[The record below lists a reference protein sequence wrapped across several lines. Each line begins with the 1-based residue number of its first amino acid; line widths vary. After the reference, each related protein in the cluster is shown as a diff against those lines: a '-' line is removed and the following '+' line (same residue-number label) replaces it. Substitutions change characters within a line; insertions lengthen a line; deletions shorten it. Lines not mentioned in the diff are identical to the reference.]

1 MKKGITTISFILI
14 VLLIVVFFNRISSF
28 IINIEWFKEVSY
40 LSVYFTKLIA
50 VAKLLI
56 PSFIIVFLC
65 IWTYYSTLKKSIFKL
80 KKELELDT
88 KKRKRED
95 KIFFL
100 VDFIVSFITAYIF
113 SNEYWYNII
122 QFTNSIDFKVKDP
135 IFNNDVSFYIF
146 KLPLI
151 ESTYTAIMSLLIFLV
166 LVTLVIYF
174 LLDIKDK
181 VQYGNSKN
189 IFSNVQEIKSGIT
202 TFAGRQLAI
211 ISALIL
217 LFLSLGFLIKS
228 WNLVYSP
235 RGVAYGASYTDIHVT
250 LIFYKIIIVVSLIA
264 SIVVFLSVLRKRIK
278 PIVISISIIL
288 ILILSEGL
296 VSNLVQTFL
305 VKSNEKKLEENY
317 IKYNI
322 DYTRKAFNIDNI
334 QEIQLDVKNDLT
346 NEDIKANKDII
357 DNIRI
362 NAFEPALEFY
372 NQYQTIRPYY
382 IFNDMDIDRYK
393 IKDKYVQ
400 VFISPRE
407 LNLQN
412 IDPDTWQNR
421 HLIYTHGYGV
431 AMSKVNSVTSDGQ
444 PDFLIKDIPPEN
456 NTNISLKNPRIYFG
470 EKTNDYA
477 IVNTKLKEFDYPKG
491 GDNKINEYDG
501 KSGIRM
507 TFFNKLLFAISE
519 RNFNF
524 IFSRDI
530 TRDSRI
536 LLNRNIIDRVN
547 KIAPFLVYDKDP
559 YITIYNDRL
568 YWIIDAYTTSNRY
581 PYSQPYNNINY
592 IRNSVKVVVDAL
604 DGDVSFY
611 IVDKNDPIVMSYSKI
626 FKNLFKDF
634 NTLPEGIRQHFK
646 YPEDIFK
653 IQCNVLE
660 KYHMTDPM
668 AFLNGD
674 DLWEISKNQK
684 LVETE
689 KSVSESPCVIMKLKG
704 EKSEEMVLLEY
715 FNMKDRNTMSSILG
729 ARMDRGNYG
738 KFVMY
743 SLPSHKTIYSPYFF
757 KQKLKQDP
765 LISKELSLWD
775 AGGSHVQFGDTIIV
789 PVNNSL
795 LYIESMYLRA
805 NGKNSAPEVKRVI
818 LSYGDK
824 VVLAENI
831 NSALNQ
837 LFNINGNNVKEK
849 SESNSVDKGKI
860 QGIKEAKEIYNKA
873 IQAQKDGDWTKYG
886 EYIGRLGKMLENM
899 AK

>member
-1 MKKGITTISFILI
+1 MKKGITTVSFILI
-14 VLLIVVFFNRISSF
+14 ILLIIIFFNRISSF

-56 PSFIIVFLC
+56 PAFIIVFLC
-65 IWTYYSTLKKSIFKL
+65 IWTYYNTLKKSIFKL
-80 KKELELDT
+80 RKKSEVDV
-88 KKRKRED
+88 KRGKRED

-100 VDFIVSFITAYIF
+100 VNFIVSFITAYIF

-151 ESTYTAIMSLLIFLV
+151 ESIYTAIMSLLIFLV

-181 VQYGNSKN
+181 IQYGNAKN
-189 IFSNVQEIKSGIT
+189 IFSNMQEIKSGIT

-250 LIFYKIIIVVSLIA
+250 LVFYKIIIVVSLITA
-264 SIVVFLSVLRKRIK
+264 IVVFLSVLRKRIK

-322 DYTRKAFNIDNI
+322 DYTRKAFNIDSI
-334 QEIQLDVKNDLT
+334 QDIQLDIKNDLT
-346 NEDIKANKDII
+346 NKDIKTNKDII

-393 IKDKYVQ
+393 IKDKYMQ

-456 NTNISLKNPRIYFG
+456 DTDISLKNPRIYFG

-507 TFFNKLLFAISE
+507 TFLNKLLFAISE

-524 IFSRDI
+524 VFSRDI
-530 TRDSRI
+530 TRDSKI

-547 KIAPFLVYDKDP
+547 KIAPFLAYDKDP

-581 PYSQPYNNINY
+581 PYAQPYNNINY

-604 DGDVSFY
+604 DGDVNFY

-626 FKNLFKDF
+626 FKNLFKDY
-634 NTLPEGIRQHFK
+634 NTIPEGIREHFK

-653 IQCNVLE
+653 TQCNVLE

-674 DLWEISKNQK
+674 DLWEVSKNQK
-684 LVETE
+684 SVETE
-689 KSVSESPCVIMKLKG
+689 KSISESPCVIMKLKG

-729 ARMDRGNYG
+729 ARMDYDNYG
-738 KFVMY
+738 KLVMY

-789 PVNNSL
+789 PINNSL
-795 LYIESMYLRA
+795 LYVESMYLRA
-805 NGKNSAPEVKRVI
+805 SGKNSAPEVKRVI

-837 LFNINGNNVKEK
+837 LFNINENDAKEK
-849 SESNSVDKGKI
+849 SQSNNIDKGKV

-873 IQAQKDGDWTKYG
+873 IEAQKNGDWAKYG
-886 EYIGRLGKMLENM
+886 EYISKLGNLLENM
-899 AK
+899 TK